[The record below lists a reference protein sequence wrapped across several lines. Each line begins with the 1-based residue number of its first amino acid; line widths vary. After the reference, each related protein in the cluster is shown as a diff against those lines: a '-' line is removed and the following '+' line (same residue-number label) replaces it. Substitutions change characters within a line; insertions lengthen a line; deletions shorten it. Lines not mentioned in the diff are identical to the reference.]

1 MNIKSWISLKKTVA
15 LCAALLA
22 ALLLS
27 AQSITLRPIDAVIPA
42 GFMCG
47 FDASMV
53 SQLEELGVTYMDEGY
68 VPKDFFQ
75 ILKDHGVNWVRLRIW
90 NDPDYY
96 LPGNNTYQ
104 RTLDMAQRIK
114 AVGLNF
120 LLDFH
125 YSDTWADP
133 AAQSRPEAW
142 DEITKIG
149 SPEETGTLCA
159 AIYEY
164 TKEVLTG
171 LKDAGCAPDMVQIG
185 NEINPGMLVTLSDG
199 RTDAKPSCSS
209 WKTNASPAYLT
220 KTLKAAAQAV
230 RETDTSIKVVIHLA
244 SSKGDNLTWW
254 FDRMHGIDFDCIGLS
269 YYPYYDHGT
278 IKQLQS
284 TIKTLKSKYKKD
296 VFVVETSWGWS
307 CEEWGDNTNNL
318 FWYDEG
324 VAANKNLVDSSN
336 SMLNFLER
344 EKHKGKKCVSASY
357 QNQVTI
363 FAAIAEAT
371 LKGGGCGVF
380 YWGGD
385 WVPDGNNEI
394 ADNWENQ
401 TLFDFEGVALPS
413 LDMFKISGK

>member
-1 MNIKSWISLKKTVA
+1 MENIASLKKAVSFIVTA
-15 LCAALLA
+15 LA
-22 ALLLS
+22 ALVLS
-27 AQSITLRPIDAVIPA
+27 AQSVTLHPIDAVIPS
-42 GFMCG
+42 GFMRG

-53 SQLEELGVTYMDEGY
+53 SQLEELGVLYMDAGY

-90 NDPDYY
+90 HTPDYY

-104 RTLDMAQRIK
+104 RTLDMAKRVK
-114 AVGLNF
+114 AAGLKL

-133 AAQSRPEAW
+133 AAQNRPEAW
-142 DEITKIG
+142 DEITEIG
-149 SPEETGTLCA
+149 TPTEKGTLCA
-159 AIYEY
+159 AVYEY
-164 TKEVLTG
+164 TKKVLTG
-171 LKDAGCAPDMVQIG
+171 LKDAGCSPDMVQIG

-199 RTDAKPSCSS
+199 RTTAKPSCSS
-209 WKTNASPAYLT
+209 WKSTSTASNLT
-220 KTLKAAAQAV
+220 KVLKAAAQAV
-230 RETDTSIKVVIHLA
+230 RETDSSAKVAIHLA
-244 SSKGDNLTWW
+244 SSKGDDLTWW
-254 FDRMHGIDFDCIGLS
+254 FDRMNGIDFDCIGLS
-269 YYPYYDHGT
+269 YYPYYDHGS

-284 TIKTLKSKYKKD
+284 TINKLKTKYKKE

-307 CEEWGDNTNNL
+307 AEEWGDNTDNL

-324 VAANKNLVDSSN
+324 VAAAKNLKDSSN
-336 SMLNFLER
+336 SMLSFLEM

-371 LKGGGCGVF
+371 VKAGGVGVF

-385 WVPDGNNEI
+385 WIPDGNDEI

-413 LDMFKISGK
+413 IDMFKLSGK